1 MPEGV
6 ALVRTLAASV
16 DEMVRDW
23 VVMAVLMLHRDM
35 PGYLEQAREGLWQG
49 GAIPLTRGTKV
60 GIMGMGRIGALAAE
74 TLGGMGF
81 DVLGWSR
88 SGRGPEAVRM
98 FDAAAME
105 PFLSEADTL
114 VCLLPLTPETRGLM
128 DAAFLAKLPEGAR
141 LVQAGRGAQLSLDAL
156 RDALARGQIGAAMLD
171 VTEPEPLPEDHWAWR
186 HPRVIVTPH
195 VAGQTDAREGVA
207 HALNVI
213 RADRAGQP
221 LPGRVD
227 QARGY

>member
-1 MPEGV
+1 MALLLLGPQGRADVWRAVCTEAGETFYHQDAPAEEVTHLACWVPPADLSVYPNLRVVICVGAGVDQMPVMPEGV

-98 FDAAAME
+98 FDAARDGAV
-105 PFLSEADTL
+105 SE
-114 VCLLPLTPETRGLM
+114 
-128 DAAFLAKLPEGAR
+128 
-141 LVQAGRGAQLSLDAL
+141 
-156 RDALARGQIGAAMLD
+156 
-171 VTEPEPLPEDHWAWR
+171 
-186 HPRVIVTPH
+186 
-195 VAGQTDAREGVA
+195 
-207 HALNVI
+207 
-213 RADRAGQP
+213 
-221 LPGRVD
+221 
-227 QARGY
+227 